1 MTDLSCNLHQG
12 CWKLVPLDLLE
23 HCRSTFCRCLI
34 PVLHRLRSFIKTQHL
49 YIIERGGHLWTYMVI
64 LFNSHTNCKYIMKII
79 NWTAAST
86 SDMYSYLTHRIT
98 VQQKEP
104 ISQFSQRTDVN
115 TSPIEQVSHIVWQ

>member
-1 MTDLSCNLHQG
+1 
-12 CWKLVPLDLLE
+12 
-23 HCRSTFCRCLI
+23 
-34 PVLHRLRSFIKTQHL
+34 
-49 YIIERGGHLWTYMVI
+49 
-64 LFNSHTNCKYIMKII
+64 MKII

-115 TSPIEQVSHIVWQ
+115 TSPIEQVSHIVWQLKNDISGRGGKRFTPTLLHTTNLCKLSMATREITVES